1 MIRGTFY
8 RGAEGRLSGFWSRG
22 HALPERMITS
32 DETFDLICS
41 AVSALTQ
48 TGVNALEAVA
58 GITPVTVVRDGEL
71 RSKLPADVRTE
82 EAERAETVLRTIR
95 VGLEGIAQVY
105 PGFVQI
111 DEVTDS

>member
-1 MIRGTFY
+1 MIRVTFY
-8 RGAEGRLSGFWSRG
+8 RGAEGRLTGFWSRG

-32 DETFDLICS
+32 DETFDLICC

-58 GITPVTVVRDGEL
+58 GVTPETFIGEGEL
-71 RSKLPADVRTE
+71 RSKLPAGVTAA
-82 EAERAETVLRTIR
+82 EAERAETVLRTIQ

-105 PGFVQI
+105 PGFVQM